1 MTESKAQLATTTDES
16 VYASIQTFENAQ
28 RMAKSL
34 AQSNL
39 VPDLYRGQNGFSNC
53 LVALEIAN
61 RMKMSPL
68 QVMQNINII
77 KGKPSWS
84 ATFII
89 AMIQSRYDDLDYEM
103 SGKGET
109 LACKCVATRR
119 RDKKKVEGSTVSIKM
134 AQDEGWTK
142 NPKWRSMPEHMLK
155 FRAATFFG
163 RQYIADLLAGI
174 QTEDEVVD
182 IEPVEINVSKGKV
195 TAEEVKGQEGER
207 RLPNTPHE
215 AAIATPEKDDFGF

>member
-1 MTESKAQLATTTDES
+1 MTESKTQLATTTDES

-134 AQDEGWTK
+134 AQEEGWTK

-182 IEPVEINVSKGKV
+182 IEPVNVSVPEPEKNKTQV
-195 TAEEVKGQEGER
+195 YES
-207 RLPNTPHE
+207 PHQQ
-215 AAIATPEKDDFGF
+215 AMSSSPEKDDFGF